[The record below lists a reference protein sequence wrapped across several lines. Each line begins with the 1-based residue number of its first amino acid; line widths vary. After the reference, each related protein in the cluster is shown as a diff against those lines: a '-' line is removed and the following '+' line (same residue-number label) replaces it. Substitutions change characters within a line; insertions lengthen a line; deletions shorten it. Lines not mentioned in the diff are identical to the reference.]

1 VVVNELDSL
10 VTVEDLDRERE
21 TILQVAL
28 VLELGLEGRVLSS
41 LKQGCVTT
49 MKARPSR
56 RSSRC
61 CSARYCKQAWWLERV
76 IHTAMDDTASID
88 SLSSDF
94 ASQQKRTF
102 ALCNS
107 RLALASNAREGS

>member
-1 VVVNELDSL
+1 MRD
-10 VTVEDLDRERE
+10 DD
-21 TILQVAL
+21 
-28 VLELGLEGRVLSS
+28 EGAS
-41 LKQGCVTT
+41 VTT
-49 MKARPSR
+49 QQPVLLGQI
-56 RSSRC
+56 
-61 CSARYCKQAWWLERV
+61 YCKQAWWLERV